1 MRWMQCSR
9 REEDCGY
16 DGCKV
21 LGGRGRLRVR
31 WMQDYSTEEDRKC
44 AGCMDARF

>member
-9 REEDCGY
+9 REEDSGS

-21 LGGRGRLRVR
+21 L
-31 WMQDYSTEEDRKC
+31 EERNTVDT
-44 AGCMDARF
+44 MDAMF